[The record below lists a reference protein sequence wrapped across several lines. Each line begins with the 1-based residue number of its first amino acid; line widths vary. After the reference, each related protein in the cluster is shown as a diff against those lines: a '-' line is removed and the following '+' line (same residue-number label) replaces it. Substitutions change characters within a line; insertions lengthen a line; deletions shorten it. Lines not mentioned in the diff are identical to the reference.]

1 MSYIFVFYQNKNS
14 SFLIFPCM
22 NLSNLVYYTLQLLK
36 LNNNLIF
43 LKYIA
48 LELFYVLYE
57 LLHMYGMVNDGR
69 TPSLFGI

>member
-1 MSYIFVFYQNKNS
+1 
-14 SFLIFPCM
+14 M

-36 LNNNLIF
+36 LNHNLIF
-43 LKYIA
+43 LKYLA